1 MQYSTIFLSALA
13 ATGALAAPT
22 RRSNNNFDNSVTV
35 ILQNQN
41 PEIGSQTQFAE
52 GQRQA
57 KSPVGSSGPFTT
69 VELSLGL
76 DVKQKGLRCQVLDN
90 NNNPI
95 VVVRGQAVDITFA
108 DGDLGEW
115 TFQNG
120 ATEVNTIICDPAFR
134 QGIASTINN
143 PQDGIAPGQTED
155 ENQDTDIRVTLTDG
169 NLATQTAFDEAGL
182 EREIQ
187 EPVGSSGPF
196 NSVELNVGADVQKQ
210 DLRCQI
216 LDNNGQPITLQ
227 RGQNIDT
234 TFADGN
240 GGPWTFLEP
249 AFTEVSQIIC
259 DPAFVKASA

>member
-13 ATGALAAPT
+13 ATGALAVPT
-22 RRSNNNFDNSVTV
+22 RRPNNNFDSSITV

-41 PEIGSQTQFAE
+41 LEIGSQTQFAE

-69 VELSLGL
+69 VELSLGP
-76 DVKQKGLRCQVLDN
+76 DVKQKDLRCQVLDKSN
-90 NNNPI
+90 KPI
-95 VVVRGQAVDITFA
+95 VVVRGQNVDITFA
-108 DGDLGEW
+108 DGDKGEW
-115 TFQNG
+115 TFKNG
-120 ATEVNTIICDPAFR
+120 ATEVNTIICDPAFK
-134 QGIASTINN
+134 QGIASTSNN
-143 PQDGIAPGQTED
+143 SQDGTAAGQTED
-155 ENQDTDIRVTLTDG
+155 QDTDIRVTLTDG
-169 NLATQTAFDEAGL
+169 NLAAQTAFDEAGL
-182 EREIQ
+182 KREIQ

-196 NSVELNVGADVQKQ
+196 NSVELSVGADVQKQ

-216 LDNNGQPITLQ
+216 LDNNGQPIIVK

-240 GGPWTFLEP
+240 GGPWTFLKP
-249 AFTEVSQIIC
+249 AFSEVSKIIC

>member
-22 RRSNNNFDNSVTV
+22 HRPNDNFDNSITV

-41 PEIGSQTQFAE
+41 LEIGSQTQFAE

-69 VELSLGL
+69 VELSLGP
-76 DVKQKGLRCQVLDN
+76 DVKQKDLRCQVLDKN
-90 NNNPI
+90 NDPI
-95 VVVRGQAVDITFA
+95 VVVRGQNVDITFA
-108 DGDLGEW
+108 DGDKGEW
-115 TFQNG
+115 TFKSG
-120 ATEVNTIICDPAFR
+120 ATKVSKIICDPAFK
-134 QGIASTINN
+134 QGSADTVNN
-143 PQDGIAPGQTED
+143 SQDGIAAAQTED
-155 ENQDTDIRVTLTDG
+155 ENKDTDIRVTLTDG
-169 NLATQTAFDEAGL
+169 NLATQTAFDKAGL

-187 EPVGSSGPF
+187 KPVGSSGPF
-196 NSVELNVGADVQKQ
+196 NSVELNVGADIQRQ

-216 LDNNGQPITLQ
+216 LDNKGNPITVK

-249 AFTEVSQIIC
+249 SSSEVSKIIC

>member
-22 RRSNNNFDNSVTV
+22 RRSNGNSDNSITV

-41 PEIGSQTQFAE
+41 LEIGSQTQFAQ

-76 DVKQKGLRCQVLDN
+76 DVKQKDLRCQVLDKS
-90 NNNPI
+90 NNPI
-95 VVVRGQAVDITFA
+95 VVVRGQNVDITFS
-108 DGDLGEW
+108 DGDKGEW
-115 TFQNG
+115 TFKNG
-120 ATEVNTIICDPAFR
+120 ATEVSKIICDPAFK
-134 QGIASTINN
+134 QGIASTIDNS
-143 PQDGIAPGQTED
+143 QDGPAAGQTED
-155 ENQDTDIRVTLTDG
+155 ENKDTDIRVTLTDG
-169 NLATQTAFDEAGL
+169 NLATQTAFNEAGL
-182 EREIQ
+182 KREIQ
-187 EPVGSSGPF
+187 KPVGSSGPF
-196 NSVELNVGADVQKQ
+196 NSVELSVGADVQKQ

-216 LDNNGQPITLQ
+216 LDNNGQPITVK

-240 GGPWTFLEP
+240 GGPWTFLKP
-249 AFTEVSQIIC
+249 ASSEVSKIIC